1 MAIIVSSV
9 WKASLNLMFAATRN
23 FWMQWP
29 DAKLFWILQKPFAVW
44 TEKSCFKFV
53 KMSKTTFLQLVD
65 LFCVFLEKNG
75 FEKNNLFHQEIMN
88 NFQSVVYK
96 FLTQVNEHWIA
107 IVQKKLEKSLQSK
120 SER

>member
-1 MAIIVSSV
+1 
-9 WKASLNLMFAATRN
+9 
-23 FWMQWP
+23 
-29 DAKLFWILQKPFAVW
+29 
-44 TEKSCFKFV
+44 
-53 KMSKTTFLQLVD
+53 MSKTTFLQLVD

-75 FEKNNLFHQEIMN
+75 FEKNNLFHKEIMN